1 MTRTVITV
9 LAGASA
15 VFVIGA
21 LFSVFHIFND
31 INGFYEDAL
40 RELEDFKV
48 FFNKHNKPS
57 KI

>member
-48 FFNKHNKPS
+48 FFQ
-57 KI
+57 